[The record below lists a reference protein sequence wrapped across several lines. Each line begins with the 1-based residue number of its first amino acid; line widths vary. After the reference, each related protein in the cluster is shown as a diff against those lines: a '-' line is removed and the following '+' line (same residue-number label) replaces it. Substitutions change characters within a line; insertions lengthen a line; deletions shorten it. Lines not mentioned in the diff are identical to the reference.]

1 MTDRDVRR
9 EVADEIASVLETKA
23 DECAARGIGQSGG
36 EMMATLARADG
47 FRRAA
52 EIATKIGRRESA

>member
-23 DECAARGIGQSGG
+23 DECATHGTDQWGG
-36 EMMATLARADG
+36 ELMATLARADG

-52 EIATKIGRRESA
+52 EIATKIGRKPA